1 MIQNNKK
8 NNPGIAVQTFAKPGV
23 YQPGQS
29 AIKETGKYIPE
40 ITGPHTIC
48 KAFGGVAPF
57 KEWMIA
63 GGGKNIVGHISIHPP
78 AGTEIRSDEVAQ
90 LSVFTT
96 EPDALFQPVIIVV
109 KTAEDI
115 RQILQVIE
123 DHSPAKDFRDLW
135 TLDDSKPVWDKK
147 PAKSVAFNA
156 RNYHD
161 SAKFRG
167 WNNFLMEYE
176 EASNDRNY
184 VFGWS
189 CDKVHLRLFIHQ
201 QRITDLKVITINITP
216 GNEPYISEYLKQ
228 KALYVQRSLAV

>member
-1 MIQNNKK
+1 MFQKIKK
-8 NNPGIAVQTFAKPGV
+8 NNPGKAVRTFAKPGV

-29 AIKETGKYIPE
+29 AIKETEKYFPE

-48 KAFGGVAPF
+48 KVFENVAPF

-63 GGGKNIVGHISIHPP
+63 GGGKYIVGHISIHPP
-78 AGTEIRSDEVAQ
+78 ADTDIRADEVVQ
-90 LSVFTT
+90 LSAFSTG
-96 EPDALFQPVIIVV
+96 PDALFQPVLIAV
-109 KTAEDI
+109 KSAEDV

-123 DHSPAKDFRDLW
+123 NHSPAKDFRELW
-135 TLDDSKPVWDKK
+135 TLDDSQPVWDKK

-167 WNNFLMEYE
+167 WNNFLLEYE
-176 EASNDRNY
+176 EASDDRNY

-201 QRITDLKVITINITP
+201 QRITDLKVITIIITP
-216 GNEPYISEYLKQ
+216 GNGPYIREYLKQ
-228 KALYVQRSLAV
+228 KAKYVQRSLAV